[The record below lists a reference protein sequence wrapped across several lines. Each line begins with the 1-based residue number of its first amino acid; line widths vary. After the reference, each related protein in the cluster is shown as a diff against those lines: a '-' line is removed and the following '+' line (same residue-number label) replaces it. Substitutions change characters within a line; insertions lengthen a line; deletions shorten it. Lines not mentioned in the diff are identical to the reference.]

1 MMRTIITI
9 SLALGVLM
17 AVPGHLLADWGPNE
31 IHVQGA
37 LTNLADE
44 PVEGPVDLTITLY
57 DGPEGAAAVLFTED
71 HLGVELTG
79 GRFDVLLGTE
89 TDLGTPSVFEENDGV
104 WVGIS
109 VDGGLELPRAPLA
122 SVGYAIQARHAVLAD
137 TLAVGDCQPGEILAV
152 SADGTVWACVADA
165 DLLADLTCDQ
175 GFVLKWDNAWTC
187 APDLVLT
194 EAEVEAIISDDG
206 YAMFADLSTVALSG
220 EYGDLLGIPEEI
232 LDGDND
238 LLAGLTCNLGFVLKW
253 DGAWSCAPDLV
264 LSPTEVEEIVAGLGY
279 AIESEL
285 SEVASSGSFED
296 LTDLPMGFLDGDDDL
311 LGLTVCDD
319 GHVMK
324 SDGGVWAC
332 APDADTVGLTEEVDP
347 QVGDLGAD
355 SVPRWDGAA
364 LADGAITDTGSAV
377 AINGELNMEGNKV
390 TDMAVPAALTDGA
403 TKGYVDAT
411 IGQIP
416 SSIRIA
422 RNYTVVMALNSAEFC
437 PMGWSQEAYEGLK
450 GPDNNLYLN
459 IHERGLFMGGMNSPN
474 YGNKQLYARVPV
486 GHVSTMCYNTFHTS
500 SDRPHLA
507 VEMFKGGGPT
517 SCRDGWHYIP
527 ATHLRGNNSTGYVM
541 ANSSGA
547 FLGYN
552 NSWSR
557 TSHGHDEQ
565 HGYSSRTFT
574 SDVDTV
580 CYKVMGVD
588 EDPDTKNG
596 VFPVFYGVQNET
608 DCPDGWNVE
617 TTSSVDG
624 SNSYYYLQ
632 ITDNATYAGGL
643 GGWTGGGGNYMYVN
657 FAYSHV
663 NFVCWNYLPIVD
675 AQPFWHMRTPHTGS
689 CPDGFSSFNATA
701 FKGWNNNGYISST
714 GHGLYIGGLNT
725 WGSHDYGNGW
735 IRHSFTS
742 QVNNKVCL
750 KFENVV
756 Q

>member
-1 MMRTIITI
+1 MIRTIISI
-9 SLALGVLM
+9 SLALGGLL
-17 AVPGHLLADWGPNE
+17 AGPAHLQADWGPNE

-37 LTNLADE
+37 LTNLVNE
-44 PVEGPVDLTITLY
+44 PLEGPVDLTFALY
-57 DGPEGAAAVLFTED
+57 DGPSGAAAVLFTED

-89 TDLGTPSVFEENDGV
+89 EDLGTPSVFEENDGI

-122 SVGYAIQARHAVLAD
+122 SVGYAMQARHAVMAD
-137 TLAVGDCQPGEILAV
+137 TLAVGSCQPGEILTV
-152 SADGTVWACVADA
+152 SGDGT
-165 DLLADLTCDQ
+165 
-175 GFVLKWDNAWTC
+175 AWVC
-187 APDLVLT
+187 IPDLVLT
-194 EAEVEAIISDDG
+194 EAEVEAIIADDG
-206 YAMFADLSTVALSG
+206 YAMLADLSTVALSG
-220 EYGDLLGIPEEI
+220 LFGDLLGIPEEI

-253 DGAWSCAPDLV
+253 NGAWSCAPDLV
-264 LSPTEVEEIVAGLGY
+264 LSPTEVEEIVADLGF
-279 AIESEL
+279 ALESEL

-296 LTDLPMGFLDGDDDL
+296 LSDLPMGFLDGDDDL

-319 GHVMK
+319 GDVMK
-324 SDGGVWAC
+324 SSGGVWAC

-355 SVPRWDGAA
+355 SVPRWDGVA
-364 LADGAITDTGSAV
+364 LADGSITDTGDAV
-377 AINGELNMEGNKV
+377 AIDGVLSMEGNKV

-411 IGQIP
+411 IQQIP

-422 RNYTVVMALNSAEFC
+422 RNYTVVLALNSPEFC
-437 PMGWSQEAYEGLK
+437 PVGWSQEAHDAMK
-450 GPDNNLYLN
+450 GPDNNLYVN
-459 IHERGLFMGGMNSPN
+459 IHERGFFMGGMNSLN
-474 YGNKQLYARVPV
+474 YGNKQLYARVPG
-486 GHVSTMCYNTFHTS
+486 GHVSTMCYNVFHSS

-517 SCRDGWHYIP
+517 SCRAGWHYIP
-527 ATHLRGNNSTGYVM
+527 ATHLRGNSSTGYIM

-557 TSHGHDEQ
+557 DSHGHDEQ

-574 SDVDTV
+574 SNVDTV

-608 DCPDGWNVE
+608 DCPDDWNVA

-624 SNSYYYLQ
+624 SNDYYYLQ
-632 ITDNATYAGGL
+632 ISDNATFAGGQ
-643 GGWTGGGGNYMYVN
+643 GGWTGGGGNYMYVQ

-675 AQPFWHMRTPHTGS
+675 AQPFWHLRTPHSGA
-689 CPDGFSSFNATA
+689 CPDGFTSFNATA
-701 FKGWNNNGYISST
+701 FKGWNNNGYISAT
-714 GHGLYIGGLNT
+714 GHGLYVGGLSS
-725 WGSHDYGNGW
+725 WGGHDYGNGW
-735 IRHSFTS
+735 IRHTFSS
-742 QVNNKVCL
+742 QVNNKVCIKL
-750 KFENVV
+750 ENVV

>member
-1 MMRTIITI
+1 MNIRTVIAII
-9 SLALGVLM
+9 ALGGLL
-17 AVPGHLLADWGPNE
+17 AGPGHLQADWGPNE

-44 PVEGPVDLTITLY
+44 PVEGPVDLTFTLY
-57 DGPEGAAAVLFTED
+57 DGPSGAAAVLFTED

-109 VDGGLELPRAPLA
+109 VDGGLEFPRAPLA
-122 SVGYAIQARHAVLAD
+122 SVGYAMQARHAVMAD
-137 TLAVGDCQPGEILAV
+137 TLDVGSCQPGEILAV
-152 SADGTVWACVADA
+152 SGDGTSWACASNSDA
-165 DLLADLTCDQ
+165 
-175 GFVLKWDNAWTC
+175 
-187 APDLVLT
+187 
-194 EAEVEAIISDDG
+194 
-206 YAMFADLSTVALSG
+206 
-220 EYGDLLGIPEEI
+220 
-232 LDGDND
+232 D
-238 LLAGLTCNLGFVLKW
+238 LLAGLTCDLGFVLKW
-253 DGAWSCAPDLV
+253 DGVWACAPDLV
-264 LSPTEVEEIVAGLGY
+264 LSPTEVEEIVAELGY

-311 LGLTVCDD
+311 LGSTVCDD
-319 GHVMK
+319 GYVMK

-332 APDADTVGLTEEVDP
+332 APDADTVGLTEEEDP
-347 QVGDLGAD
+347 QVGDLEVD
-355 SVPRWDGAA
+355 SVPRWDGVA
-364 LADGAITDTGSAV
+364 LTDGAITDTGDAV
-377 AINGELNMEGNKV
+377 AINGELSMEGNKV

-403 TKGYVDAT
+403 TKGYVDAN
-411 IGQIP
+411 IQQIP

-422 RNYTVVMALNSAEFC
+422 RNYSVVLALNSPEFC
-437 PMGWSQEAYEGLK
+437 PVGWSQEAYDSMK
-450 GPDNNLYLN
+450 GPDNYLYVN
-459 IHERGLFMGGMNSPN
+459 IHERGLFMGGMNSLS
-474 YGNKQLYARVPV
+474 YGDKQLYARVPV
-486 GHVSTMCYNTFHTS
+486 GHVSTMCYNIFPTS

-517 SCRDGWHYIP
+517 SCRAGWNYIP

-557 TSHGHDEQ
+557 DSHGHDEQ

-588 EDPDTKNG
+588 EDPDTMNG

-624 SNSYYYLQ
+624 SNDYYYLQ
-632 ITDNATYAGGL
+632 ISDNATFAGGR
-643 GGWTGGGGNYMYVN
+643 GGWTDGGSNYLNIY

-663 NFVCWNYLPIVD
+663 NFVCWNYLPIID
-675 AQPFWHMRTPHTGS
+675 AQPFWHMRTSHTGS
-689 CPDGFSSFNATA
+689 CPDGFTSFNATA
-701 FKGWNNNGYISST
+701 FKGWNNSGHISST
-714 GHGLYIGGLNT
+714 GHGLYIGGLYS
-725 WGSHDYGNGW
+725 WGSRDYGNGW
-735 IRHSFTS
+735 IRHTFSS

-750 KFENVV
+750 KLENVV